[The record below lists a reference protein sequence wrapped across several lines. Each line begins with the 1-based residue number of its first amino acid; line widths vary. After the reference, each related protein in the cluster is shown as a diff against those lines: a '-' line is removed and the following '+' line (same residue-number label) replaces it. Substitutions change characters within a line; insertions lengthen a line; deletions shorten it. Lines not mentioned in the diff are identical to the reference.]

1 MKAQTDSWAHEWRPK
16 ELKMEESKAYISLG
30 QYFFSHMDLMNWYYS
45 KQTLYSPGT
54 LHEPIQDY
62 QENKEE
68 GRQKLPLTYKHEG
81 AI

>member
-16 ELKMEESKAYISLG
+16 ELKMEESKACISLG

-68 GRQKLPLTYKHEG
+68 GRQKLPLLISMKEK
-81 AI
+81 

>member
-1 MKAQTDSWAHEWRPK
+1 
-16 ELKMEESKAYISLG
+16 MEESKAYISLG

-45 KQTLYSPGT
+45 KGTLYSPGI

-68 GRQKLPLTYKHEG
+68 GEKKLSSTYK
-81 AI
+81 